1 VALPIGGR
9 AGLQGLAV
17 PADGLLFT
25 SVDVRIGLKISWYV
39 LGIGTLFG
47 VVEWRSAVAHDAVRL
62 RVERLR
68 GDSVRELI
76 GAVDMLSALKENQ
89 LAARELLART
99 GGEQPARASAE
110 PGAAIEDGLVA
121 FEQQLAAV
129 RGATEAGL
137 ATLAQAGDD
146 PVAARDRQQIAT
158 WLDRINSEVA
168 VHRSLVGELREL
180 ARSDPEA
187 ARKYLDDAVYPHY
200 EHVLEPLIQGYQ
212 DAAERELHQ
221 ALAVVSA
228 ALAAADRDNML
239 LTLVALGLVVILG
252 VFTARTI
259 AQPITRLQDAAD
271 RLWAGDLTVR
281 VAKSSSDA
289 LGSLAADFNGMAEQ
303 LQSTTISK
311 SYVDDILRSI
321 GEILVVTDLRGRVQ
335 RVNRAAVEQL
345 GWSERELVGRD
356 VGNVIRGEVGA
367 GEAEAVTRSGMV
379 LPIVCTQADLHDSS
393 GRLHGTVLLAR
404 DVRLQRQV
412 EEELRG
418 SLAEKDALLREVHH
432 RVKNNLQV
440 ISSLLRLQAADSPS
454 AQASRLF
461 QESESRIHSMALIHE
476 QLCRSGDH
484 TRIDFRDYV
493 DGLTRNVLS
502 SAGEAARPVK
512 VKLDVDPVPLD
523 LNVAIACGL
532 ILNELLSNALKYAFP
547 DGRSG
552 TITVTFRCA
561 DGSATLVV
569 ADDGVGLPAAPS
581 GGDLPT
587 SLGFRLVAALVRQL
601 HGVSSVEAD
610 GGTRFTLTFRI
621 DGEPPAVAAQA

>member
-1 VALPIGGR
+1 MALPIGGR
-9 AGLQGLAV
+9 AGLQGRAV
-17 PADGLLFT
+17 PDDGLLFA

-76 GAVDMLSALKENQ
+76 GAVDMLSALKDNQ

-110 PGAAIEDGLVA
+110 PAAAIEDGLVA
-121 FEQQLAAV
+121 FEQQLAAL
-129 RGATEAGL
+129 RRATEAGL
-137 ATLAQAGDD
+137 ATLAQAGND
-146 PVAARDRQQIAT
+146 PVAARDREQIAT

-180 ARSDPEA
+180 RELARSDPEA

-200 EHVLEPLIQGYQ
+200 ERVLEPLI
-212 DAAERELHQ
+212 
-221 ALAVVSA
+221 
-228 ALAAADRDNML
+228 
-239 LTLVALGLVVILG
+239 
-252 VFTARTI
+252 
-259 AQPITRLQDAAD
+259 
-271 RLWAGDLTVR
+271 
-281 VAKSSSDA
+281 
-289 LGSLAADFNGMAEQ
+289 
-303 LQSTTISK
+303 
-311 SYVDDILRSI
+311 
-321 GEILVVTDLRGRVQ
+321 
-335 RVNRAAVEQL
+335 
-345 GWSERELVGRD
+345 
-356 VGNVIRGEVGA
+356 
-367 GEAEAVTRSGMV
+367 
-379 LPIVCTQADLHDSS
+379 
-393 GRLHGTVLLAR
+393 
-404 DVRLQRQV
+404 
-412 EEELRG
+412 
-418 SLAEKDALLREVHH
+418 
-432 RVKNNLQV
+432 
-440 ISSLLRLQAADSPS
+440 
-454 AQASRLF
+454 QASRLF
-461 QESESRIHSMALIHE
+461 QESESRIHSTALIHE

-502 SAGEAARPVK
+502 SAGEAARPVN

-532 ILNELLSNALKYAFP
+532 ILDELLSNALKYAFP

-581 GGDLPT
+581 GGELPT